1 MKSFARSLV
10 LAAAVA
16 ALPVMAAVQ
25 VKSAKFEDTL
35 QVGNQALVLNGAGV
49 RVKIIV
55 DVYAAG
61 LYLPNKVRS
70 EGKAISATGAKSMQ
84 IVLLRDLTG
93 EKFAEAMIDGF
104 KANNTDGDV
113 AKYQGKLDQLRSL
126 MLTFGTVKE
135 GTVINM
141 TSVPG
146 TGLRVYVNG
155 QQKGNEIT
163 GDDFYQAMLK
173 IWLGEKPV
181 DSDLKSALL
190 GGN

>member
-16 ALPVMAAVQ
+16 ALPAMAAVQ

-35 QVGNQALVLNGAGV
+35 QVGSQALVLNGAGV

-70 EGKAISATGAKSMQ
+70 EGKAIASTGAKSMQ

-104 KANNTDGDV
+104 KANNTDADI
-113 AKYQGKLDQLRSL
+113 AKDQGKLDQLRSL

-135 GTVINM
+135 GTTINM
-141 TSVPG
+141 TSIPG
-146 TGLRVYVNG
+146 AGLRVYING
-155 QQKGNEIT
+155 QQKGSEIT

>member
-16 ALPVMAAVQ
+16 ALPAMAAVQ

-35 QVGNQALVLNGAGV
+35 QVGSQALVLNGAGV

-70 EGKAISATGAKSMQ
+70 EGKAIASTGAKSMQ

-104 KANNTDGDV
+104 KANNTDADI

-135 GTVINM
+135 GTTINM
-141 TSVPG
+141 TSIPG
-146 TGLRVYVNG
+146 TGLRVYING
-155 QQKGNEIT
+155 QQKGSEIT

>member
-1 MKSFARSLV
+1 MKSFARSLI

-16 ALPVMAAVQ
+16 AMPALAAVQ
-25 VKSAKFEDTL
+25 VKSAKFEDNL
-35 QVGNQALVLNGAGV
+35 QVAGQNLVLNGAGV

-61 LYLPNKVRS
+61 LYLPSKVSS
-70 EGKAISATGAKSMQ
+70 EGKALNTAGAKSMQ
-84 IVLLRDLTG
+84 IVLLRELTG

-104 KANNTDGDV
+104 KANNSDADI
-113 AKYQGKLDQLRSL
+113 AKFQPKLDQLRNL

-135 GTVINM
+135 GTVIHM

-146 TGLRVYVNG
+146 VGLRVSVNG
-155 QQKGNEIT
+155 QQKGSEIS
-163 GDDFYQAMLK
+163 GDDFYKAMLK

>member
-16 ALPVMAAVQ
+16 AMPAMAAVQ

-35 QVGNQALVLNGAGV
+35 QVGNQSLVLNGAGV

-61 LYLPNKVRS
+61 LYLPAKVKS
-70 EGKAISATGAKSMQ
+70 EAKAINTAGAKSMQ
-84 IVLLRDLTG
+84 IVMLRELTG

-104 KANNTDGDV
+104 KANNTDADI
-113 AKYQGKLDQLRSL
+113 AKYQPKLDQLRAL

-135 GTVINM
+135 GTTIHM

-146 TGLRVYVNG
+146 VGLRVLVNG
-155 QQKGNEIT
+155 QQKGTEIA

-173 IWLGEKPV
+173 IWLGAKPV

>member
-16 ALPVMAAVQ
+16 AMPVLAAVQ

-35 QVGNQALVLNGAGV
+35 QVGNQNLVLNGAGV

-70 EGKAISATGAKSMQ
+70 EGKAISASGAKSMQ

-93 EKFAEAMIDGF
+93 EKFAEAMVDGF
-104 KANNTDGDV
+104 KANNTDADV
-113 AKYQGKLDQLRSL
+113 AKYQAKLEQLRSL

-141 TSVPG
+141 TSLPG
-146 TGLRVYVNG
+146 SGLRVFVNG
-155 QQKGNEIT
+155 QQKGTEIT

>member
-16 ALPVMAAVQ
+16 ALPAMAAVQ

-35 QVGNQALVLNGAGV
+35 QVGSQALVLNGAGV

-70 EGKAISATGAKSMQ
+70 EGKAISSTGAKSMQ

-104 KANNTDGDV
+104 KANNTDADI

-135 GTVINM
+135 GTTINM
-141 TSVPG
+141 TSIPG
-146 TGLRVYVNG
+146 AGLRVYING
-155 QQKGNEIT
+155 QQKGTEIT

>member
-16 ALPVMAAVQ
+16 ALPAMAAVQ

-70 EGKAISATGAKSMQ
+70 EGKAIASTGAKSMQ

-104 KANNTDGDV
+104 KANNTDSDI

-141 TSVPG
+141 TSIPG
-146 TGLRVYVNG
+146 AGLRVYING
-155 QQKGNEIT
+155 QQKGTEIT

>member
-16 ALPVMAAVQ
+16 ALPAMAAVQ

-35 QVGNQALVLNGAGV
+35 QVGSQALVLNGAGV

-70 EGKAISATGAKSMQ
+70 EGKAIASTGAKSMQ

-104 KANNTDGDV
+104 KANNTDADI

-135 GTVINM
+135 GTTIHM
-141 TSVPG
+141 TSIPG
-146 TGLRVYVNG
+146 AGLRVYING
-155 QQKGNEIT
+155 QQKGSEIT

>member
-16 ALPVMAAVQ
+16 ALPAMAAVQ

-35 QVGNQALVLNGAGV
+35 QVGSQALVLNGAGV

-70 EGKAISATGAKSMQ
+70 EGKAIASTGAKSMQ

-104 KANNTDGDV
+104 KANNTDADI

-135 GTVINM
+135 GTTINM
-141 TSVPG
+141 TSIPG
-146 TGLRVYVNG
+146 AGLRVYING
-155 QQKGNEIT
+155 QQKGSEIT
-163 GDDFYQAMLK
+163 GDDFYQAM
-173 IWLGEKPV
+173 
-181 DSDLKSALL
+181 
-190 GGN
+190 

>member
-16 ALPVMAAVQ
+16 ALPAFAAVQ

-70 EGKAISATGAKSMQ
+70 EGKAIASTGAKSMQ

-104 KANNTDGDV
+104 KANNTDSDI
-113 AKYQGKLDQLRSL
+113 AKFQGKLDQLRSL

-141 TSVPG
+141 TSIPG
-146 TGLRVYVNG
+146 AGLRVYING
-155 QQKGNEIT
+155 QQKGTEIT

>member
-16 ALPVMAAVQ
+16 ALPAMAAVQ
-25 VKSAKFEDTL
+25 VKSAKFEETL
-35 QVGNQALVLNGAGV
+35 QVGSQALVLNGAGV

-70 EGKAISATGAKSMQ
+70 EGKAIASTGAKSMQ

-104 KANNTDGDV
+104 KANNTDADI

-135 GTVINM
+135 GTTINM
-141 TSVPG
+141 TSIPG
-146 TGLRVYVNG
+146 AGLRVYING
-155 QQKGNEIT
+155 QQKGTEIT

>member
-16 ALPVMAAVQ
+16 ALPAFAAVQ

-70 EGKAISATGAKSMQ
+70 EGKAIASTGAKSMQ

-104 KANNTDGDV
+104 KANNTDSDI

-141 TSVPG
+141 TSIPG
-146 TGLRVYVNG
+146 AGLRVYING
-155 QQKGNEIT
+155 QQKGTEIT

>member
-16 ALPVMAAVQ
+16 AMPVLAAVQ
-25 VKSAKFEDTL
+25 VKSAKFEETL
-35 QVGNQALVLNGAGV
+35 QVGNQNLVLNGAGV

-70 EGKAISATGAKSMQ
+70 EGKAISSTGAKSMQ

-93 EKFAEAMIDGF
+93 EKFAEAMVDGF
-104 KANNTDGDV
+104 KANNTDADV
-113 AKYQGKLDQLRSL
+113 AKYQAKLDQLRSL

-141 TSVPG
+141 TSIPG
-146 TGLRVYVNG
+146 TGLRVSVNG
-155 QQKGNEIT
+155 QQKGTEIT

>member
-16 ALPVMAAVQ
+16 AMPALAAVQ
-25 VKSAKFEDTL
+25 VKSAKFEDTM
-35 QVGNQALVLNGAGV
+35 QVGNQSLVLNGAGV

-61 LYLPNKVRS
+61 LYLPSKVRS
-70 EGKAISATGAKSMQ
+70 EGKALSGAGAKNMQ

-93 EKFAEAMIDGF
+93 EKFAEAMVDGF
-104 KANNTDGDV
+104 KANNTDADV
-113 AKYQGKLDQLRSL
+113 AKFHGKLDQLRNL

-135 GTVINM
+135 GTTINM

-146 TGLRVYVNG
+146 VGLRVSVNG
-155 QQKGNEIT
+155 QPKGSEIA

>member
-16 ALPVMAAVQ
+16 AMPVLAAVQ

-35 QVGNQALVLNGAGV
+35 QVGNQNLVLNGAGV

-61 LYLPNKVRS
+61 LYLPSKVRS
-70 EGKAISATGAKSMQ
+70 EGKAISAQGAKSMQ

-93 EKFAEAMIDGF
+93 EKFAEAMVDGF
-104 KANNTDGDV
+104 KANNTDADV

-146 TGLRVYVNG
+146 VGLRVSVNG
-155 QQKGNEIT
+155 QQKGTEIA

-190 GGN
+190 GGS

>member
-16 ALPVMAAVQ
+16 AMPVLAAVQ

-35 QVGNQALVLNGAGV
+35 QVGNQNLVLNGAGV

-61 LYLPNKVRS
+61 LYLPSKVRS
-70 EGKAISATGAKSMQ
+70 EGKAISSTGAKSMQ

-93 EKFAEAMIDGF
+93 EKFAEAMVDGF
-104 KANNTDGDV
+104 KANNTDADV
-113 AKYQGKLDQLRSL
+113 AKYQAKLDQLRSL

-141 TSVPG
+141 TSIPG
-146 TGLRVYVNG
+146 AGLRVSVNG
-155 QQKGNEIT
+155 QQKGTEIS

>member
-16 ALPVMAAVQ
+16 ALPAFAAVQ

-70 EGKAISATGAKSMQ
+70 EGKAIASTGAKSMQ

-104 KANNTDGDV
+104 KANNTDADI

-141 TSVPG
+141 TSIPG
-146 TGLRVYVNG
+146 AGLRVYING
-155 QQKGNEIT
+155 QQKGTEIT

>member
-16 ALPVMAAVQ
+16 AMPAMAAVQ

-35 QVGNQALVLNGAGV
+35 QVGNQSLVLNGAGV

-61 LYLPNKVRS
+61 LYLPAKVKS
-70 EGKAISATGAKSMQ
+70 EAKAINTAGAKSMQ
-84 IVLLRDLTG
+84 IVLLRELTG

-104 KANNTDGDV
+104 KANNTDADV
-113 AKYQGKLDQLRSL
+113 AKFQPKLDQLRNL

-135 GTVINM
+135 GTTIHM

-146 TGLRVYVNG
+146 AGLRVLVNG
-155 QQKGNEIT
+155 QQKGTENT

-173 IWLGEKPV
+173 IWLGAKPV

>member
-16 ALPVMAAVQ
+16 AMPAMAAVQ

-35 QVGNQALVLNGAGV
+35 QVGNQSLVLNGAGV

-61 LYLPNKVRS
+61 LYLPAKVKS
-70 EGKAISATGAKSMQ
+70 EAKAINTAGAKSMQ
-84 IVLLRDLTG
+84 IVLLRELTG

-104 KANNTDGDV
+104 KANNTDADV
-113 AKYQGKLDQLRSL
+113 AKFQPKLDQLRNL

-135 GTVINM
+135 GTTIHM

-146 TGLRVYVNG
+146 AGLRVLVNG
-155 QQKGNEIT
+155 QQKGTEIT

-173 IWLGEKPV
+173 IWLGAKPV

>member
-16 ALPVMAAVQ
+16 ALPAMAAVQ

-35 QVGNQALVLNGAGV
+35 QVGSQALVLNGAGV

-70 EGKAISATGAKSMQ
+70 EGKAIASTGAKSMQ

-104 KANNTDGDV
+104 KANNTDADI

-135 GTVINM
+135 GTTINM
-141 TSVPG
+141 TSIPG
-146 TGLRVYVNG
+146 AGLRVYING
-155 QQKGNEIT
+155 QQKGSEIT

>member
-16 ALPVMAAVQ
+16 ALPAFAAVQ

-70 EGKAISATGAKSMQ
+70 EGKAIASTGAKSMQ

-104 KANNTDGDV
+104 KANNTDSDI

-141 TSVPG
+141 TSIPG
-146 TGLRVYVNG
+146 TGLRVYVSG
-155 QQKGNEIT
+155 QQRGTEIT

>member
-16 ALPVMAAVQ
+16 ALPAMAAVQ

-35 QVGNQALVLNGAGV
+35 QVGSQALVLNGAGV

-70 EGKAISATGAKSMQ
+70 EGKAIASTGAKSMQ

-104 KANNTDGDV
+104 KANNTDADI

-135 GTVINM
+135 GTTINM
-141 TSVPG
+141 TSIPG
-146 TGLRVYVNG
+146 AGLRVYIDG
-155 QQKGNEIT
+155 RQRGSEIT